1 MNKELDALLIE
12 GQDKDGYILK
22 FTIRGE
28 NIKELKQKLEE
39 LKVLWF
45 EDISPYTQASKYA
58 QQGTSTVKTV
68 VQDLGNCK
76 TCGAPNKLSNKTG
89 RPYCGA
95 LCFKNRTY

>member
-12 GQDKDGYILK
+12 GQDTDGYILK

-39 LKVLWF
+39 LKSLWF
-45 EDISPYTQASKYA
+45 EDIKPYTQASKYA
-58 QQGTSTVKTV
+58 QQGTSTVKAV

-76 TCGAPNKLSNKTG
+76 TCGAPNKLSKAG

>member
-12 GQDKDGYILK
+12 GQDKDGYTLK
-22 FTIRGE
+22 FTLRGE
-28 NIKELKQKLEE
+28 RVQELKKKLDEI
-39 LKVLWF
+39 KTLWF
-45 EDISPYTQASKYA
+45 DDIKPVVQAPKYA
-58 QQGTSTVKTV
+58 QQGPSTVKAV

-76 TCGAPNKLSNKTG
+76 TCGAPNKLSKAG